1 MSTTRS
7 DDTTTYQQQVNV
19 YPMTKEPVLKVKRE
33 IGHDGYTYL
42 LDSDGT
48 VFDPKRSMPA
58 SNPIARGETFFA
70 SSSVGNLYEL
80 NYTDP
85 ETLEPRCDVIHVPTK
100 RVLGNCPIT
109 QEMIDLAA
117 TMS

>member
-7 DDTTTYQQQVNV
+7 DDTTTYQGQVNV
-19 YPMTKEPVLKVKRE
+19 YPMTKEPVLKLKRE

-42 LDSDGT
+42 IDSDGT

-58 SNPIARGETFFA
+58 SKQTARGETLFA
-70 SSSVGNLYEL
+70 SSPVEDLYER

-85 ETLEPRCDVIHVPTK
+85 DTLEPRCDVIHIPTR

-109 QEMIDLAA
+109 PAMIDLAA
-117 TMS
+117 TM